1 MKNYISLLVLLLST
15 YLVQAQVGIGT
26 TTPETDLHVAGDMLV
41 QDSFSTG
48 SLGVVS
54 GTDEDFKLITR
65 STSSDPV
72 GEIAV
77 LDVNALSVAP
87 VNVVNYTFTNI
98 SLDNLTDLDLQYD
111 DSKYVVGVA
120 NFQYLGDAIKKV
132 NSPDTKSIG
141 NFVVRT
147 FTSGGTWHLEIRNR
161 TLDLEAEDSVTY
173 KVTLIIYDKS
183 YYRNLTPITSDLGGS
198 NTGVASSVP
207 NLY

>member
-1 MKNYISLLVLLLST
+1 MKNKISLLVLLLST

-41 QDSFSTG
+41 QDAFSTS

-54 GTDEDFKLITR
+54 GTDENFKLITR